1 MHEPVGEVRDRLP
14 AGPAHFVSR
23 SPNSVT
29 RGWPRSALYVL
40 LALVAVAAV
49 TAVVAAAIIDRS

>member
-1 MHEPVGEVRDRLP
+1 MRDRLP
-14 AGPAHFVSR
+14 ASPAHFVSR

-29 RGWPRSALYVL
+29 VTGREWPRSALYVL

-49 TAVVAAAIIDRS
+49 TAVVAVAIIDRS